1 MYVGEAGRE
10 VRGAGGAEG
19 AESAQGA
26 GGAFVLAESVDAAAA
41 AFAAFLGPPSS
52 GAASRARGP
61 VRLLSAPA
69 AGLHLGAAGFAGLVR
84 AGWEAAWEQARGRGE
99 GEGEGGAGPVCL
111 PEGSLALL
119 DCAAAPGRA
128 AEALAFFPPPAPA
141 LGPDAGGAAAAAAAL
156 SPAPPLAGLGW
167 GVVCGPP
174 DEVRAHP
181 ALAAAAQ
188 ARGLVFLGRTPP
200 LLGKSPARPYHGGEG
215 DERA

>member
-1 MYVGEAGRE
+1 MLRVPSARR
-10 VRGAGGAEG
+10 VR
-19 AESAQGA
+19 
-26 GGAFVLAESVDAAAA
+26 AAHLFLPRAWMRQRRPSLR
-41 AFAAFLGPPSS
+41 FLGPPSPVRP
-52 GAASRARGP
+52 ASHARAP

-84 AGWEAAWEQARGRGE
+84 AGWEAAWEQVRGAGAQGREQG
-99 GEGEGGAGPVCL
+99 GGAAFGL

-128 AEALAFFPPPAPA
+128 AEALAFFPPPAFGPA
-141 LGPDAGGAAAAAAAL
+141 LGPDAGGAAAGAGAL

-167 GVVCGPP
+167 GVVCGPS
-174 DEVRAHP
+174 DEVRALP

-188 ARGLVFLGRTPP
+188 ARGLVFLAHPPP
-200 LLGKSPARPYHGGEG
+200 LLGKSPARPYDGGEG